1 MLSSKQRANLK
12 SQAQRMKPL
21 FQVGASEL
29 HENNIKAIGDTF
41 NNKELIKV
49 KVNRVNKED
58 KNITK
63 EIAESLTEKIPGV
76 EVVGVIGTTIIL
88 YKEHKEP
95 EKRMDINVK

>member
-12 SQAQRMKPL
+12 SHAQRMKPL

-29 HENNIKAIGDTF
+29 HENNIKAIGETF
-41 NNKELIKV
+41 NTKELIKV

-58 KNITK
+58 KNITN
-63 EIAESLTEKIPGV
+63 EIAQTLASSVEGL

-88 YKEHKEP
+88 YKEHKDP
-95 EKRMDINVK
+95 DKRMDINVK